1 MKITERLKDK
11 WFWVVL
17 ITGLGFFSDGF
28 DSFSYGVIRVPSLTE
43 LGLSGDTLTKTSLYI
58 LNYQVFGSL
67 VGGILWGLLGDKI
80 GRKKALL
87 GSIVIDSVAM
97 IANAFVH
104 TVPLYTVARFF
115 IGFGFAGEVGLGA
128 TLVAEILPKTKR
140 TYALAMFTVFGLL
153 GVATAALSIE
163 WMNWRMLTFV
173 GGAAGLLLL
182 GLRGWLLESGLF
194 NKLPQTAGFLTPL
207 KKIFSSR
214 VLAGRYV
221 ACVLILT
228 PNFFVTGFLLILSPE
243 LAKYLHLTG
252 AIKPSTMMAVYFA
265 IAVVGD
271 FFGAFLTE
279 RMKSRRKAVMVF
291 LTGTLVITLLYL
303 YGPLTQALHLYILAA
318 LLGLFNLWALSSTVS
333 VEQFPTEL
341 RATVSTSVVNFAR
354 CMQIPMNM
362 AFLMLKPFGLTLAA
376 GTVGVI
382 FIALALLS
390 AFLMRETYHADL
402 EKIEL

>member
-1 MKITERLKDK
+1 MSFSERAKDS
-11 WFWVVL
+11 WFWVIL

-58 LNYQVFGSL
+58 LNCQVFGSL
-67 VGGILWGLLGDKI
+67 IGGVLWGLLGDKI

-87 GSIVIDSVAM
+87 GSIIVDSVAM
-97 IANAFVH
+97 IANAYVH
-104 TVPLYTVARFF
+104 TIPLYTIARFF

-128 TLVAEILPKTKR
+128 TLVAEILPKAKR
-140 TYALAMFTVFGLL
+140 TYALATFTVFGLL
-153 GVATAALSIE
+153 GVATAAMSIE
-163 WMNWRMLTFV
+163 WMNWRMLTLT
-173 GGAAGLLLL
+173 GGVAGLLLL
-182 GLRGWLLESGLF
+182 GLRGWLLESSLF
-194 NKLPQTAGFLTPL
+194 KKLPQVSSFLTPL

-214 VLAGRYV
+214 VLAGRYA
-221 ACVLILT
+221 ACVLILA

-252 AIKPSTMMAVYFA
+252 VIKPNIMMAIYFA
-265 IAVVGD
+265 VAVIGD

-279 RMKSRRKAVMVF
+279 KMKSRRKAVMLF
-291 LTGTLVITLLYL
+291 LTGTLVVTFLYL
-303 YGPLTQALHLYILAA
+303 YGPLTQALHLYMLAA
-318 LLGLFNLWALSSTVS
+318 FLGLFNLWALSSTVS

-354 CMQIPMNM
+354 CLQIPMNM
-362 AFLMLKPFGLTLAA
+362 AFLILKPYGFTLAA
-376 GTVGVI
+376 GIVGI
-382 FIALALLS
+382 TFIALAIIS
-390 AFLMRETYHADL
+390 AFMMRETYHADL